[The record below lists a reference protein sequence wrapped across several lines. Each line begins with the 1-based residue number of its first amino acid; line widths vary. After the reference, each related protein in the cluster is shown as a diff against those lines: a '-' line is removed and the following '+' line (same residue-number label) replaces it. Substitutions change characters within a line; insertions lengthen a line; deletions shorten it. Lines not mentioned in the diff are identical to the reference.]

1 MNGWDAGPLY
11 ESLLSS
17 RIRIR
22 WLGWVATSLLMAL
35 PAGSSV
41 LAVPEDSSSND
52 RQSSDEPVFDLGSD
66 ITPPKPTKRVKPGY
80 TSAARKAAVEG
91 KVILSF
97 IVTSK
102 GMPTTIQI
110 VQGLY
115 PDLDRNAI
123 ESLKEWRFEP
133 AKRAG
138 KPVAVRLSIEFEF
151 KAL

>member
-1 MNGWDAGPLY
+1 MNGWDAGPLH

-17 RIRIR
+17 RIRI
-22 WLGWVATSLLMAL
+22 LGLAWAISLLM
-35 PAGSSV
+35 PWR
-41 LAVPEDSSSND
+41 AVSGAAASEDSTSTD
-52 RQSSDEPVFDLGSD
+52 QEGSDEPVFDLASD

-80 TSAARKAAVEG
+80 TPAARKAAVEG

-102 GMPTTIQI
+102 GMPTTIRI

-115 PDLDRNAI
+115 PDLDQNAI

-138 KPVAVRLSIEFEF
+138 KPIAVRLSIEFEF